1 MGGAGRPRGVPAA
14 VSGGIGDAYDRS
26 ASAWRNGP
34 AGLYAV
40 LAGALLDRSPV
51 AVAGGVVLDAGAGS
65 GVAGDAARD
74 RGAARVVGVDLAPA
88 MLTGSPSAVAADVT
102 RLPFRDGTFDL
113 AVAAFSI
120 GHVPEPVS
128 ALAELRRVAPALL
141 ASAFAEGWTH
151 PAKEVV
157 ERVLAE
163 HGYRPP
169 DWYEAFKTG
178 AERRVGDPGRLAAL
192 ATAAGYGGV
201 DVARVEVATGLADP
215 ADLVAWRLGMA
226 HHAPFVADLAPA
238 ARTEVAQQAEALLAG
253 APPVVV
259 PMLVLSAT

>member
-1 MGGAGRPRGVPAA
+1 MSA
-14 VSGGIGDAYDRS
+14 GIGDAYDRS
-26 ASAWRNGP
+26 ASVWRSGP
-34 AGLYAV
+34 AGLYGV

-65 GVAGDAARD
+65 GVAGGAARD

-157 ERVLAE
+157 ERVLAKR
-163 HGYRPP
+163 GYRPP

-178 AERRVGDPGRLAAL
+178 TERRVGDPDRLASVAG
-192 ATAAGYGGV
+192 AAGYPQV
-201 DVARVEVATGLADP
+201 DVARVEVATGVAEP
-215 ADLVAWRLGMA
+215 AAMVAWRLGMA
-226 HHAPFVADLAPA
+226 HHAPFVAGLPPA
-238 ARTEVAQQAEALLAG
+238 VRDDVRREAEGLLVG

-259 PMLVLSAT
+259 PMLVLTAT